1 MGGVPPEKPHGA
13 APGTAPGTPLDRS
26 LDPAREVPSEPAAT
40 PRPPSTGIASKF
52 PALASPTYRRFL
64 LASMI
69 ATVGGFMQQTA
80 QGWLVLDLT
89 NSPALLGLA
98 GAVAGLPTLFLAV
111 LAGVLADRLD
121 RRRLLIA
128 TNVAGALC
136 AASLA
141 LLTTLGLVEYWHVL
155 VLAFLAGLALTIQM
169 PASQAVVSTIVDRT
183 SIGNAVA
190 LNSAQYNLTRIVAPA
205 IAGLFIAAGSLVLGI
220 WVNALALS
228 IVVVLMASL
237 SIPSPRTAD
246 RVQAALWRDL
256 QDGVRFVASNRALTI
271 VVLLPAVPAL
281 LVLNYLTFI
290 PFYARD
296 VLVTG
301 PAGLGLLT
309 GAIGVGA
316 LTGALALATMRP
328 SGGSGR
334 LMLAGLAIVG
344 VGMATFA
351 LSRSLPLSMVALAL
365 MGAFQVAYYSTTNTL
380 IQVLVPARL
389 RGRVL
394 SLYVLTSIGLIPI
407 ANLVGGA
414 VGEVIGVDIVLA
426 AGGVLTVLAVVL
438 VVLLEPSVARLRAS
452 HLAAAGE
459 TVDVTASRSPRTG

>member
-1 MGGVPPEKPHGA
+1 MAPPGASLGTPHVA
-13 APGTAPGTPLDRS
+13 APGAQLDTTPDVPGDLASGPAPAPH
-26 LDPAREVPSEPAAT
+26 P
-40 PRPPSTGIASKF
+40 TGIASKF

-80 QGWLVLDLT
+80 QGWLVLELT

-98 GAVAGLPTLFLAV
+98 GAVAGLPTLFLAI

-121 RRRLLIA
+121 RRRLLMA
-128 TNVAGALC
+128 TNAAGALF
-136 AASLA
+136 AATLA
-141 LLTTLGLVEYWHVL
+141 VLTTLGLVEYWHVL

-205 IAGLFIAAGSLVLGI
+205 LAGLFIAANSLVLGF
-220 WVNALALS
+220 WVNAVALAV
-228 IVVVLMASL
+228 VVVLMGSL

-256 QDGVRFVASNRALTI
+256 QDGVRFVASNRALAI
-271 VVLLPAVPAL
+271 IVLLPAVPAL

-290 PFYARD
+290 PVFARD
-296 VLVTG
+296 ILATG
-301 PAGLGLLT
+301 PAGLGLLA

-316 LTGALALATMRP
+316 LVGALSLATMRP
-328 SGGSGR
+328 AGGSGR
-334 LMLAGLAIVG
+334 LMLGGLAIVG
-344 VGMATFA
+344 VALATFA
-351 LSRSLPLSMVALAL
+351 LSRSLPLSMLALAL
-365 MGAFQVAYYSTTNTL
+365 MGAFQVAFYSTTNTL

-414 VGEVIGVDIVLA
+414 AGEVLGVDIVLA
-426 AGGVLTVLAVVL
+426 AGGLLTVVAVGL
-438 VVLLEPSVARLRAS
+438 VVVLEPSVARLRAS

-459 TVDVTASRSPRTG
+459 AADVIGPRSAKSS